1 MNGILVFMKFFYL
14 VSVKSLLATLL
25 YCCFLSSAQALQ
37 VISEK
42 IIFLNDD
49 GKNYVRYDTTRTS
62 SPSYEIWF
70 KKENSLLPEQY
81 LKDYLYIYPNDYKWD
96 TTTHAAYDL
105 MKISSGSYATLIQG
119 ELHNKTELN
128 VGNDGVYTY
137 TNWDGKTRMAD
148 NHFGIWN
155 KPDEFTQ
162 MVYAW
167 VFPQNFNIISYESN
181 RKGKWVKRNNT
192 ITYYGEKVNDLV
204 FVIKYQPQTNTMY
217 KELLKVITDKE
228 QAQEQIQLK
237 QDAQGV
243 KITLAATVLFPSGSS
258 QLSAD
263 GGAILQR
270 LARALSKRDDINIV
284 IEGHSDNIPITGG
297 LAKKYKTNW
306 ELSSARSL
314 TVLHYIA
321 DHDVQESRLE
331 SRALG
336 HLRPIASNDTEQG
349 RSKNRR
355 IEIIVMAAKNS
366 DKK

>member
-1 MNGILVFMKFFYL
+1 MKKLASLFIKYL
-14 VSVKSLLATLL
+14 WVTALSLSWV
-25 YCCFLSSAQALQ
+25 SSAYALQ

-42 IIFLNDD
+42 IIFLNGD

-70 KKENSLLPEQY
+70 KKENSLSPEQY
-81 LKDYLYIYPNDYKWD
+81 LKDYLYMYPNDYKWD
-96 TTTHAAYDL
+96 TTTDTDYDL

-119 ELHNKTELN
+119 ELHNKTEIN
-128 VGNDGVYTY
+128 VGKDGVYTY

-162 MVYAW
+162 LVYAW
-167 VFPQNFNIISYESN
+167 VFPQNFNIISYKAN

-192 ITYYGEKVNDLV
+192 ITYYGENVNDLV
-204 FVIKYQPQTNTMY
+204 FVINYQPQTNSMY
-217 KELLKVITDKE
+217 KELLKVISDKE
-228 QAQEQIQLK
+228 QALEQIQLK

-258 QLSAD
+258 DLSEA
-263 GGAILQR
+263 GAAILRR
-270 LARALSKRDDINIV
+270 LSSALSKRDDINIV
-284 IEGHSDNIPITGG
+284 IEGHSDDVPIKNN
-297 LAKKYKTNW
+297 LARKFKTNW
-306 ELSSARSL
+306 ELSSSRSL
-314 TVLHYIA
+314 TVLHYMA
-321 DHDVQESRLE
+321 DNNVQESRLE

-336 HLRPIASNDTEQG
+336 ALRPIATNDTPQG

-355 IEIIVMAAKNS
+355 IEIIVVSAKNN
-366 DKK
+366 DNGL